1 MKRKASEVLSVG
13 GAQIDEKG
21 VELRKKV
28 ATTAGTEKEAR
39 LPAEDASNQS
49 ASNSKSIVV
58 NVTFTGCSNATCI
71 IIKTP
76 KIPQIL

>member
-21 VELRKKV
+21 VELRNKV

-49 ASNSKSIVV
+49 ASDSRRIVV
-58 NVTFTGCSNATCI
+58 NVIFSGCTNVTYTNAN
-71 IIKTP
+71 
-76 KIPQIL
+76 